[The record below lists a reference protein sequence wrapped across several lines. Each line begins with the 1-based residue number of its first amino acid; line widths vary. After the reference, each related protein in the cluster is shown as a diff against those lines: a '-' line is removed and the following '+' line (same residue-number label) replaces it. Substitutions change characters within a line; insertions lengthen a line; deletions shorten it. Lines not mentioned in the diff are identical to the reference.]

1 MANRKFDYNSDEFYN
16 EILALAL
23 QGFTDKEISF
33 NLKEHFGKSLTTET
47 FSAMKNGCYHG
58 WNKSENQKYSER
70 IKATLERGRV
80 SIVQKLRT
88 TYLRVA
94 LGSIKTK
101 NVSRKLIQDRCV
113 CGGLNKKCPEC
124 NGDGWVTISDKCEV
138 QESIFESMPNIQA
151 LGNLL
156 MHYDKEWKNAID
168 QNNEDIPSEIN
179 NGINVE
185 NWIKDEVLKPVDMVK
200 TKPKKTKKSK
210 NTKNNKKGTKVKTD
224 DNTAKNI
231 S

>member
-1 MANRKFDYNSDEFYN
+1 MAKRRFNYDSDEFYN

-23 QGFTDKEISF
+23 QGFTDKEIAF

-47 FSAMKNGCYHG
+47 FSAMKSGCYIG
-58 WNKSENQKYSER
+58 WTKAENAKYSER
-70 IKATLERGRV
+70 IKSTLERGRI

-101 NVSRKLIQDRCV
+101 NVSRRLVQEKCE
-113 CGGLNKKCPEC
+113 CGGTNKKCPEC
-124 NGDGWVTISDKCEV
+124 GGEGWISISDKCEA
-138 QESIFESMPNIQA
+138 QESIFESTPNLQA

-156 MHYDKEWKNAID
+156 MHYDKNWKNAID
-168 QNNEDIPSEIN
+168 ESEDIPSEIK

-185 NWIKDEVLKPVDMVK
+185 NWIKEEVLKPVETK
-200 TKPKKTKKSK
+200 TKKTKKSK